1 MLLELGPIYKATSS
15 SFALERDALG
25 HLYPEIV
32 EDPNLRFD
40 FEIEEA
46 AFAYNPFADITLG
59 YPDLD

>member
-1 MLLELGPIYKATSS
+1 MLLELGPRRASGSYLQSN
-15 SFALERDALG
+15 LG